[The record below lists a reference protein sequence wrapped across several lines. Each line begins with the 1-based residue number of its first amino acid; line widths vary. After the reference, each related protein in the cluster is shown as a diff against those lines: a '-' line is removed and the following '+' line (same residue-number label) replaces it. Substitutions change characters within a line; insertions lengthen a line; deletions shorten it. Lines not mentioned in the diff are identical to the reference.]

1 MDKELQLCSVDAAD
15 GEEMVSQQQPERRKG
30 GLITMPF
37 IIGILS
43 ITCMHFYFILFLLWM
58 SLNFYVLI
66 LLWLFWVQGM
76 RHLLGWQ
83 VWDYYQTWYFIWWD
97 LTGFTLAYLLRFFY
111 YPLQPAISH
120 LWLVL
125 LLQILFWVDS

>member
-43 ITCMHFYFILFLLWM
+43 ITCMHFYFILFLL
-58 SLNFYVLI
+58 
-66 LLWLFWVQGM
+66 
-76 RHLLGWQ
+76 
-83 VWDYYQTWYFIWWD
+83 
-97 LTGFTLAYLLRFFY
+97 
-111 YPLQPAISH
+111 
-120 LWLVL
+120 
-125 LLQILFWVDS
+125 